1 MTGMPSFE
9 LTAHAGAPV
18 EEVWKLLHDPS
29 RFPQWWAGVE
39 TVRTGPDD
47 VYTMWP
53 ENYPD
58 FPMDQRLQSTAR
70 PGRVTISCL
79 VSDLVY
85 TWELR
90 ADGEETDIDVHVDI
104 PEREAHRLSVQSDL
118 IRASIDRLAELAG
131 ADGTRA
137 R

>member
-1 MTGMPSFE
+1 MPSFD
-9 LTAHAGAPV
+9 LTAHAVAPV

-58 FPMDQRLQSTAR
+58 FPMDQRLESTSV

-79 VSDLVY
+79 VSDLVFR
-85 TWELR
+85 WELR
-90 ADGEETDIDVHVDI
+90 ADGEQTDIGVHVDI
-104 PEREAHRLSVQSDL
+104 PDREAHRLPVQRDL
-118 IRASIDRLAELAG
+118 IRASIDRLAELA
-131 ADGTRA
+131 ATEA
-137 R
+137 A

>member
-1 MTGMPSFE
+1 MSDMPSFD
-9 LTAHAGAPV
+9 LTTRAGAPV

-53 ENYPD
+53 EHYPD
-58 FPMDQRLQSTAR
+58 FPMEQRLESTAR

-85 TWELR
+85 CWELR

-104 PEREAHRLSVQSDL
+104 PDREAHRLPVQLDL
-118 IRASIDRLAELAG
+118 IAASIVRLAELAR
-131 ADGTRA
+131 AGTSGG
-137 R
+137 

>member
-1 MTGMPSFE
+1 MPSFE
-9 LTAHAGAPV
+9 LTAHATAPV

-29 RFPQWWAGVE
+29 CFPRWWAGVE

-58 FPMDQRLQSTAR
+58 FPMDQRLESTAG

-79 VSDLVY
+79 VSDLVFR
-85 TWELR
+85 WALR

-104 PEREAHRLSVQSDL
+104 PEREAVRLPVQRDL

-131 ADGTRA
+131 SGAA
-137 R
+137 

>member
-1 MTGMPSFE
+1 VSDVPSFD
-9 LTAHAGAPV
+9 LTAHAAAPV

-29 RFPQWWAGVE
+29 RFPQWWSGVE

-58 FPMDQRLQSTAR
+58 YPMDQRLESTAV

-79 VSDLVY
+79 VSDLVFR
-85 TWELR
+85 WELR
-90 ADGEETDIDVHVDI
+90 ADGEQTEIGVHVDI
-104 PEREAHRLSVQSDL
+104 PDREAHRLPVQRDL
-118 IRASIDRLAELAG
+118 IRASIDRLAELA
-131 ADGTRA
+131 ATEA
-137 R
+137 T

>member
-1 MTGMPSFE
+1 MPSFD
-9 LTAHAGAPV
+9 LTAHADAPV

-39 TVRTGPDD
+39 TVSPGADD

-53 ENYPD
+53 VNYPD
-58 FPMDQRLQSTAR
+58 FPMDQRLESTAS

-79 VSDLVY
+79 VSDLVFR
-85 TWELR
+85 WELR
-90 ADGEETDIDVHVDI
+90 ADGEQTDIGVHVDI
-104 PEREAHRLSVQSDL
+104 PDREAHRLPVQRGL

-131 ADGTRA
+131 ADGS
-137 R
+137 